1 MRERLRYELHR
12 RTRRGMPLRERLEV
26 TPEQYVYIAWTAMI
40 LLAVIVLTGAAVR
53 LTDSGLGCPTWPR
66 CYGKVYPPDQTHALI
81 EFSNRVAS
89 TLVGLGVAF
98 VAIFSLTRRPF
109 RRDLAILAWLLPLGV
124 VAQAVLGGF
133 TVRYHLAPGFVM
145 AHFSLSMVI
154 LIAAVALVWR
164 ASYDGSRPRR
174 NGRLVVWMTRVT
186 VALGGLTIFAGT
198 VATGAGPHGGGFTG
212 QDIHRL
218 TFKGP
223 KTLEWAVNQHATGRR
238 PVRGPADRDVGGQDP
253 QARLDRRVRPVDDPR
268 RRARRTRVARRGPVR
283 AQAARRDGL
292 APRRAGDDALAA
304 GAVGMGR
311 IGRPARRADLIEG
324 SSRPPRVSA
333 ETCARGR
340 VWMSRGPD
348 RTAV

>member
-1 MRERLRYELHR
+1 
-12 RTRRGMPLRERLEV
+12 
-26 TPEQYVYIAWTAMI
+26 MI

-66 CYGKVYPPDQTHALI
+66 CSGRVYPPDQTHALI
-81 EFSNRVAS
+81 EFSNRVTS
-89 TLVGLGVAF
+89 TLVGLAVAF

-164 ASYDGSRPRR
+164 AAYEGSRPRH

-198 VATGAGPHGGGFTG
+198 VATGAGPHSGGIKGE
-212 QDIHRL
+212 DIRRL

-223 KTLEWAVNQHATGRR
+223 KTLEWAVNQHATIGVLFGVLLIATWVVKIRKRGSIDVFDPLTILGVALAGQGLLGEVQYELKLPAGMVWLHVGMATTLWLLALWAWADIGR
-238 PVRGPADRDVGGQDP
+238 PVRMASSAG
-253 QARLDRRVRPVDDPR
+253 VR
-268 RRARRTRVARRGPVR
+268 G
-283 AQAARRDGL
+283 
-292 APRRAGDDALAA
+292 
-304 GAVGMGR
+304 
-311 IGRPARRADLIEG
+311 
-324 SSRPPRVSA
+324 PPRVSA
-333 ETCARGR
+333 QSELEVVELARGQD
-340 VWMSRGPD
+340 W
-348 RTAV
+348 TAAR

>member
-1 MRERLRYELHR
+1 MPMRDDLRDELRR
-12 RTRRGMPLRERLEV
+12 RTRRGMPLRDRLQV
-26 TPEQYVYIAWTAMI
+26 TPEQYVYIAWTAMV

-98 VAIFSLTRRPF
+98 GAIFALTRRPF

-133 TVRYHLAPGFVM
+133 TVRYDLAPGFVM
-145 AHFSLSMVI
+145 AHFSLSMLI

-164 ASYDGSRPRR
+164 ASYNGSRPRR
-174 NGRLVVWMTRVT
+174 NGALVVWMTRVT
-186 VALGGLTIFAGT
+186 VLLGGLTIFAGT
-198 VATGAGPHGGGFTG
+198 VATGAGPHGGGFSG

-223 KTLEWAVNQHATGRR
+223 KTLEWAVNQHATVGVLFGIVLIATWVVKMRKR
-238 PVRGPADRDVGGQDP
+238 GSIDVFDPLTILGVALAGQGLLGEVQYELKLPAGMVWLHVGLATTLWLLALWAWADIGQPVRRSDP
-253 QARLDRRVRPVDDPR
+253 IDSPP
-268 RRARRTRVARRGPVR
+268 
-283 AQAARRDGL
+283 
-292 APRRAGDDALAA
+292 
-304 GAVGMGR
+304 
-311 IGRPARRADLIEG
+311 
-324 SSRPPRVSA
+324 PPRIVTPR
-333 ETCARGR
+333 ELE
-340 VWMSRGPD
+340 V
-348 RTAV
+348 V

>member
-1 MRERLRYELHR
+1 MPMREGLRYELHR
-12 RTRRGMPLRERLEV
+12 RTRRGVPLRERLEV
-26 TPEQYVYIAWTAMI
+26 TPEQYLYIAWAVMI

-89 TLVGLGVAF
+89 TLVGLGVA
-98 VAIFSLTRRPF
+98 VGAIFSLTRRPF

-124 VAQAVLGGF
+124 VAQAVLGGY

-164 ASYDGSRPRR
+164 AAYEGGSRPRR
-174 NGRLVVWMTRVT
+174 NGLLVVWMTRVT

-198 VATGAGPHGGGFTG
+198 LATGAGPHSGGIKGE
-212 QDIHRL
+212 DVRRL

-223 KTLEWAVNQHATGRR
+223 KTLEWAVNQHATIGVLFGIVLIATWVVKMRKRGSIDVFDPLTVLGVALAGQGLLGEVQYELKLPAGMVWLHVGLATTIWLLALWAWADIGR
-238 PVRGPADRDVGGQDP
+238 PVRRSD
-253 QARLDRRVRPVDDPR
+253 PVD
-268 RRARRTRVARRGPVR
+268 
-283 AQAARRDGL
+283 
-292 APRRAGDDALAA
+292 AP
-304 GAVGMGR
+304 
-311 IGRPARRADLIEG
+311 
-324 SSRPPRVSA
+324 RPPRVSTQR
-333 ETCARGR
+333 ELE
-340 VWMSRGPD
+340 VVS
-348 RTAV
+348 